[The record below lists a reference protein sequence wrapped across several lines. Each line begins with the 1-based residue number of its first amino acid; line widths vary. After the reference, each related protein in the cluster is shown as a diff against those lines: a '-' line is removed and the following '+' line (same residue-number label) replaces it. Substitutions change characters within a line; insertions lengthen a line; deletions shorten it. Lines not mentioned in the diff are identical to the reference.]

1 MLLEFRTNA
10 LPRQFNK
17 TFSEAPEP
25 NIIRDRLARLSVNFE
40 RLQRKGEQT
49 KDYLNDLITK
59 HQQYNISL
67 NNVLGWLQTAEQ
79 NLVKLIQEPVATE
92 PQAVQKQIDKLRVSV
107 FWFTHL
113 KFGELLVVAIRMV

>member
-59 HQQYNISL
+59 HQQYNVSL
-67 NNVLGWLQTAEQ
+67 SNVLGWLQSAEQ

-107 FWFTHL
+107 F
-113 KFGELLVVAIRMV
+113 